1 MRDQLTP
8 LPPQAGTIN
17 TTTLSNTALIPRVIK
32 GSTTR
37 RGSKWG
43 GMRSHT
49 MGLTHFNANSRILA
63 NVARI
68 NSNLTRINAVKVS
81 QDDIMLLTEG
91 EDSRDGL
98 EVLFSPI

>member
-1 MRDQLTP
+1 
-8 LPPQAGTIN
+8 
-17 TTTLSNTALIPRVIK
+17 
-32 GSTTR
+32 
-37 RGSKWG
+37 
-43 GMRSHT
+43 
-49 MGLTHFNANSRILA
+49 MGLTHFNANSRILT